1 MKVKFNGEIHEV
13 NAYGAVE
20 LDGQGWTSF
29 EDVEIVSELTEEE
42 LNNAA
47 YDAWKESEHDT
58 DFVTFSIAYEQG
70 YKACL
75 EHLNN
80 GKVRKYEEL

>member
-1 MKVKFNGEIHEV
+1 MKVKFNGKIHEV

-29 EDVEIVSELTEEE
+29 DDVEIVSELTEEE

-47 YDAWKESEHDT
+47 YDAWAESDHDT

-75 EHLNN
+75 EHLNK